1 MTSLQNKTHA
11 HAHTSL
17 AAVNVRSS
25 AHAHTHNSCRTH
37 SHYILLYDY
46 QVLSP
51 VDVCCDS
58 VRGVRGRVLPEGEW
72 RPRGKGGKVAS
83 PTPSGGCCWPANWDR
98 KEAGS
103 APASPWPEGEASA
116 REDNTPA
123 VVSGDREK
131 GELLSISSRV
141 DEWKSSVPIP
151 LRFSSFGEDD
161 GFSLVC
167 IPLEA
172 PSEPVQPAPFF
183 TAASSW
189 PSRVDILNCEF
200 EFCPT
205 RYQLK
210 VIDCS
215 QGSETW
221 SAPGLVYMYGR
232 YLETKR
238 RPVAPL
244 RNPWILLYDSLKE
257 GSPLMLH
264 GHTHFWRWRRS
275 GSEVARCVDN
285 V

>member
-1 MTSLQNKTHA
+1 M
-11 HAHTSL
+11 
-17 AAVNVRSS
+17 
-25 AHAHTHNSCRTH
+25 
-37 SHYILLYDY
+37 
-46 QVLSP
+46 
-51 VDVCCDS
+51 
-58 VRGVRGRVLPEGEW
+58 
-72 RPRGKGGKVAS
+72 AS

-232 YLETKR
+232 CLETKR

-257 GSPLMLH
+257 GFPVNAAWPHPFLALEAK
-264 GHTHFWRWRRS
+264 RQRS
-275 GSEVARCVDN
+275 RSVCRQRLIMSLRTIAPGEEPPSKYTMKKITR
-285 V
+285 